1 MTQLEA
7 TASLLKTCWKPRVD
21 PMDERTLQALS
32 KALTLLIFRN
42 SIIEDLHTD
51 GTCLDDADMTRLNRD
66 INNRFYT
73 LLTLWFYGTDEETE
87 RLERTLNF
95 LAKNY
100 GNDWD
105 KAERVELLM
114 WRYDSTP

>member
-1 MTQLEA
+1 
-7 TASLLKTCWKPRVD
+7 
-21 PMDERTLQALS
+21 MDERTLQALS

-42 SIIEDLHTD
+42 SIIEDMHTD
-51 GTCLDDADMTRLNRD
+51 GTCLDEADMTKLNRD

>member
-1 MTQLEA
+1 
-7 TASLLKTCWKPRVD
+7 
-21 PMDERTLQALS
+21 MDERTPQALS

-42 SIIEDLHTD
+42 SIIEYLHTD
-51 GTCLDDADMTRLNRD
+51 GTCLNDTDMTKLNRD

-73 LLTLWFYGTDEETE
+73 LLTLWFYGTDEEIK
-87 RLERTLNF
+87 RLEHTLNF

-100 GNDWD
+100 ENDWD
-105 KAERVELLM
+105 KAERVKILM

>member
-1 MTQLEA
+1 
-7 TASLLKTCWKPRVD
+7 
-21 PMDERTLQALS
+21 MDERTLQALS

-51 GTCLDDADMTRLNRD
+51 GTCLDEADMTKLNRD

-100 GNDWD
+100 GNDWG
-105 KAERVELLM
+105 KAEQVDLLM
-114 WRYDSTP
+114 LRYDSLP

>member
-1 MTQLEA
+1 MTRPEA
-7 TASLLKTCWKPRVD
+7 MVSSLKTCWKPRVD

-51 GTCLDDADMTRLNRD
+51 GTCLDDADMTKLNRD

-73 LLTLWFYGTDEETE
+73 LLTLQFRHGADQ
-87 RLERTLNF
+87 
-95 LAKNY
+95 
-100 GNDWD
+100 
-105 KAERVELLM
+105 VH
-114 WRYDSTP
+114 

>member
-1 MTQLEA
+1 MT
-7 TASLLKTCWKPRVD
+7 K
-21 PMDERTLQALS
+21 
-32 KALTLLIFRN
+32 
-42 SIIEDLHTD
+42 
-51 GTCLDDADMTRLNRD
+51 LNRD

-73 LLTLWFYGTDEETE
+73 LLMMWFYGTDEETE
-87 RLERTLNF
+87 QLERTLNF

-114 WRYDSTP
+114 WRYDSAPSVNQKPRKHSLLISGCFPFENMRPEKGHNRDLRRAVPCRSLFHSLC